1 MLSII
6 GAVYVSSENSF
17 GSTLEERAIIYAYM
31 RRAEVQVIVSGHRIE
46 TDWQGAAAT
55 LQSAADSSVRLHAV
69 LRAHDADSVR
79 DKRLSIDSARALAQ
93 VMRSP
98 LDQVSFD
105 LIEQRLNREGF
116 TTRKRVGRWWGQ
128 GVRDLL
134 EGH

>member
-1 MLSII
+1 MLQFPCQCLELGFGDDRRRGVVGGPHLLGHRLGEVI
-6 GAVYVSSENSF
+6 GQLVSDV
-17 GSTLEERAIIYAYM
+17 STLVGVM
-31 RRAEVQVIVSGHRIE
+31 P
-46 TDWQGAAAT
+46 T
-55 LQSAADSSVRLHAV
+55 SA
-69 LRAHDADSVR
+69 LRPHDADSVR

-93 VMRSP
+93 VMRSQ

-105 LIEQRLNREGF
+105 LIVQRLNREGF